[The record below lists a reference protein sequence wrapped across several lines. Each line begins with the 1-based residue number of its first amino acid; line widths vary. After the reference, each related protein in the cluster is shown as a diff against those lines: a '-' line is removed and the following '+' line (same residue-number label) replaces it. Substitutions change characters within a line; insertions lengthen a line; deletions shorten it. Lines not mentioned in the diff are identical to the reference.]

1 MPIKIDISLS
11 AGGRFKPVSSRTLA
25 ETHISIG
32 RDKECSIT
40 LEDTQKHVSRVHAE
54 LDEDGGTYRL
64 TVVSKVNPVII
75 NGTRHMF
82 GACVALAD
90 GDVVTVGL
98 YKLEILTVALPA
110 KPVAAPA
117 PSAEDMTYIP
127 SAAAAPQRPV
137 TPSAAPQRP
146 LTPPAAPRPPVP
158 DSQAE
163 DMTYVPPAA
172 PRTAASPLASGL
184 PASAEIDGE
193 ATYLPPVA
201 TRTLTEKSILK
212 APAVEAPAVDELA
225 PDEEI
230 TYVRP
235 AAEVTNPLGRAT
247 PAPTAPP
254 VEEDFSEEMTYI
266 RRPGAEAKATQDK
279 APPPAKP
286 PTPVEEDFSEDA
298 TYVRRPAPVEPAR
311 PVATA
316 SPVATAAPVETDPV
330 EEVDIELDLD
340 FDLSDEVTI
349 YRPTP
354 SQVPAPAAA
363 ESLAEKPP
371 RASPAAPPAATTQRE
386 AGDGADRALQAFL
399 EGAGL
404 AHLKVTDPEGFL
416 RDSGVMARTALEGVM
431 MLLLASTGVKKSFG
445 ADPADASDLGP
456 LRTMS
461 DPARMITYLFDP
473 AQRNSDGPDPA
484 QILDDVCTELRVHQ
498 IALMAA
504 MQAAVISALKS
515 VDPSVLEE
523 EQGASIGGLNLTRK
537 SKLWDLSVEQHE
549 NFRLEI
555 TENINRIFGPE
566 VLAAYMAEVQRFRG
580 R

>member
-25 ETHISIG
+25 ESHISIG

-40 LEDTQKHVSRVHAE
+40 LDDAQKHVSRVHAE

-98 YKLEILTVALPA
+98 YKLEVLTVALPA

-127 SAAAAPQRPV
+127 SAA
-137 TPSAAPQRP
+137 AAPQRP

-201 TRTLTEKSILK
+201 TRTLTEDPIPK
-212 APAVEAPAVDELA
+212 APAVEAPAVDELSVDELEL
-225 PDEEI
+225 DEEI

-266 RRPGAEAKATQDK
+266 RRPGAAAKVTQDK

-316 SPVATAAPVETDPV
+316 LPVATAAPVEADPV

-340 FDLSDEVTI
+340 FDLSEEVTV

-354 SQVPAPAAA
+354 SQAPAPAAA
-363 ESLAEKPP
+363 QSPAEKPS
-371 RASPAAPPAATTQRE
+371 RVSPTAPQAAPAHRE
-386 AGDGADRALQAFL
+386 SGDGADRALQAFL

-404 AHLKVTDPEGFL
+404 AHLKVTDAEGFL

-445 ADPADASDLGP
+445 ADPADASDIGP

-461 DPARMITYLFDP
+461 DPARMITHLFDP
-473 AQRNSDGPDPA
+473 AQRTADGLDPA

-549 NFRLEI
+549 KFRLEI

>member
-1 MPIKIDISLS
+1 M
-11 AGGRFKPVSSRTLA
+11 
-25 ETHISIG
+25 
-32 RDKECSIT
+32 
-40 LEDTQKHVSRVHAE
+40 HAE

-117 PSAEDMTYIP
+117 TSAEDMTYIP
-127 SAAAAPQRPV
+127 SAA
-137 TPSAAPQRP
+137 AAPQRP

-163 DMTYVPPAA
+163 DMTYVPPAR
-172 PRTAASPLASGL
+172 PRIAASPLASGL
-184 PASAEIDGE
+184 PASAEIDDE

-201 TRTLTEKSILK
+201 MRTPSADPILK
-212 APAVEAPAVDELA
+212 APAVEPPAVDELA

-235 AAEVTNPLGRAT
+235 AAELTNPLGRAT
-247 PAPTAPP
+247 PATTAPP
-254 VEEDFSEEMTYI
+254 VEEDFSDEMTYI
-266 RRPGAEAKATQDK
+266 RRPGAEAKVTQDE
-279 APPPAKP
+279 APPPAMP
-286 PTPVEEDFSEDA
+286 PTPVVEEDFSEDA
-298 TYVRRPAPVEPAR
+298 TYVRRPAPVEPVQ
-311 PVATA
+311 PVKAA
-316 SPVATAAPVETDPV
+316 SPAETDPV
-330 EEVDIELDLD
+330 ADVDIELDLD
-340 FDLSDEVTI
+340 FDLSEEVTI

-354 SQVPAPAAA
+354 SQAPAPAAA
-363 ESLAEKPP
+363 GSLVENPP
-371 RASPAAPPAATTQRE
+371 RVSPAAPPAATTQRE
-386 AGDGADRALQAFL
+386 TGDGADRALQAFL

-461 DPARMITYLFDP
+461 DPGRMITYLFDP
-473 AQRNSDGPDPA
+473 AQRNADGRDPA

-523 EQGASIGGLNLTRK
+523 EQGPGIGGLNLTRK

-549 NFRLEI
+549 NFKREI